1 MLASSRS
8 LRVIDSGAAS
18 ALQSQTIWH
27 ALAYG
32 VSETGQATL
41 SFVQPA
47 APYVCLGYH
56 RALEELDLGF
66 CAAAGLPVFRRMVGG
81 GPVYLDD
88 DQLFFQIILPVR
100 EVPMVRA
107 VALERLLL
115 PAVQAFREC
124 GVDASLRD
132 GEICVGDRK
141 ICGHGAGQ
149 IADAVVVCGNL
160 IGGFDHEC
168 ATRILRLPD
177 LAIRTEVERMMRRY
191 VLATP
196 APMADFK
203 AALISAYAAAFEWT
217 PEPGEMSTVERAELV
232 RLDREFVT
240 SEWVTGQIPSRGPTI
255 RIKIREGVRV
265 ARAQRG
271 DTTLLVSSVAGT
283 VVHAELTGVHDLT
296 PVLGRRLGDVA
307 STLRDNIPGLAF
319 EAFELAMELAA

>member
-32 VSETGQATL
+32 VSESGQATL
-41 SFVQPA
+41 SFVQPTQ
-47 APYVCLGYH
+47 PYVCLGYH
-56 RALEELDLGF
+56 RGLDELDLGF
-66 CAAAGLPVFRRMVGG
+66 CTAAGLPVFRRMVGG

-88 DQLFFQIILPVR
+88 DQLFFQIVLPLR

-115 PAVQAFREC
+115 PAVQAFRDC

-160 IGGFDHEC
+160 IGSFDHAC
-168 ATRILRLPD
+168 ATNILRLPD
-177 LAIRTEVERMMRRY
+177 PAIRDEVERMMRRY

-196 APMADFK
+196 APTADFK
-203 AALISAYAAAFEWT
+203 AALTSAYAAAFRWV
-217 PEPGEMSTVERAELV
+217 PRRGELSTSERSELA

-240 SEWVTGQIPSRGPTI
+240 SEWVAGEIPSRGPTI

-271 DTTLLVSSVAGT
+271 DITLLLSSVAGM
-283 VVHAELTGVHDLT
+283 VVRAELTGVSDMT
-296 PVLGRRLGDVA
+296 PVLGRNLGEVA
-307 STLRDNIPGLAF
+307 SALRDHLPGLGR
-319 EAFELAMELAA
+319 EAFELATELAA

>member
-1 MLASSRS
+1 MPASHRS
-8 LRVIDSGAAS
+8 LRVVDFGVASG
-18 ALQSQTIWH
+18 LQSQTVWH

-32 VSETGQATL
+32 VSESGQATL
-41 SFVQPA
+41 SFVQPSH
-47 APYVCLGYH
+47 PYVCLGYH
-56 RALEELDLGF
+56 RGLEELDLDY

-88 DQLFFQIILPVR
+88 GQLFFQIILPLPD
-100 EVPMVRA
+100 VPMVRA
-107 VALERLLL
+107 VAMDRLLR

-124 GVDASLRD
+124 GVDAALRD

-160 IGGFDHEC
+160 IAGFDHAG

-177 LAIRTEVERMMRRY
+177 PAIRREVERMMRRY

-196 APMADFK
+196 VPMADFK
-203 AALISAYAAAFEWT
+203 AALTSAYAMAFGWE
-217 PEPGEMSTVERAELV
+217 PLPGELSSSERSELA

-240 SEWVTGQIPSRGPTI
+240 ADWVAGQVPPRGPTI

-271 DTTLLVSSVAGT
+271 GITLLLSSVAGT
-283 VVHAELTGVHDLT
+283 VVRAELTGVPDLT
-296 PVLGRRLGDVA
+296 PVVGCELGEVA
-307 STLRDNIPGLAF
+307 ATLRDQVPGLGR